1 MLDALGLHLIV
12 SSRLSAI
19 QRKELVEGFREGRS
33 TSSLA
38 RAYGCSPNTVS
49 RTVKTLLPTEEYNAL
64 KQARSKGKV
73 QQMPPEEENYR
84 SEKAPNSLPLKAE
97 VDSLD
102 EKAQFSLNENSQSFS
117 TQEALGN
124 ESEADDFHEIVPLLG
139 DFSLGDEVNI
149 PCKPFSSEIIPD
161 VVYLVVDR
169 TVELDSKAL
178 SEFPEL
184 GFLEDDEKHKL
195 AICLFSNQRSAK
207 RHCGRNQRVIKIPDR
222 NILNISRRFLLARG
236 ITRLILE
243 GTLIS
248 LDEIVK

>member
-1 MLDALGLHLIV
+1 M

-19 QRKELVEGFREGRS
+19 QRKDLVDGFREGLS
-33 TSSLA
+33 ISSLA

-64 KQARSKGKV
+64 KQSRSKGKGPKINPEKELSGFQKEGSPLALELEDDSV
-73 QQMPPEEENYR
+73 QEEKE
-84 SEKAPNSLPLKAE
+84 
-97 VDSLD
+97 
-102 EKAQFSLNENSQSFS
+102 FSF
-117 TQEALGN
+117 EALPQSLLK
-124 ESEADDFHEIVPLLG
+124 EEVLSEGSKEEDFHEIVPLLG
-139 DFSLGDEVNI
+139 DFSLGDQVNV
-149 PCKPFSSEIIPD
+149 PCKPFSSAIIPE

-169 TVELDSKAL
+169 SVELDSRAL
-178 SEFPEL
+178 REFPEL
-184 GFLEDDEKHKL
+184 GSLDDEEQNKL

-207 RHCGRNQRVIKIPDR
+207 RHCGRNQRVIKVPDR

-248 LDEIVK
+248 LDETSK